1 MGTVFGNYDGER
13 AVSIFGAIG
22 NSQKPYETFDNKWGK
37 RSYHNKASKKP
48 MTESEHQTQITKVET
63 RFGKVEYDVVMTDAE
78 QAPGIYAGHRLTQ
91 SSLAQKQLEWAGSMD
106 PDGHQN
112 SKIKNQKKHQKPY
125 DKSEAKRQK
134 QLWMISKNDGN
145 IRASNFS
152 HRLFESY
159 GSEEKHRFDGSQFFQ
174 FDILCDATSSSVLA
188 MTGEGEIKVLS
199 EFLCKNTIFGLFLLN
214 FLDFRFSKNEYRP
227 FRKLQRR
234 SRCSRGCFR

>member
-22 NSQKPYETFDNKWGK
+22 DSQKPYETFDNKWGK

-48 MTESEHQTQITKVET
+48 MTESEHQTQLSKVET

-78 QAPGIYAGHRLTQ
+78 QAPGIYFHRLSQ
-91 SSLAQKQLEWAGSMD
+91 SGLAQKQLEWAGNSTD

-112 SKIKNQKKHQKPY
+112 KTKNQKKHQKPY

-174 FDILCDATSSSVLA
+174 FDNLCDATSSSVLA
-188 MTGEGEIKVLS
+188 ITGDGEIKVLS
-199 EFLCKNTIFGLFLLN
+199 EYLCKNNFPIFGAFSFD
-214 FLDFRFSKNEYRP
+214 FLDFR
-227 FRKLQRR
+227 
-234 SRCSRGCFR
+234 